1 MIDDISKNIKKIVDN
16 SITISKYEDIKKI
29 FNKLK
34 EDFEKMKIEWEKSN
48 KK

>member
-16 SITISKYEDIKKI
+16 SVTKSKYEDTKKI